1 MLRPIAVIS
10 LPRLCLLLA
19 TEYNRRWTGFR
30 IFGQNGKIAMAIP
43 SWAVE
48 ALMRSVGSVVEKV
61 PPERIDQIKQRA
73 GQWLDELPQSAARGV
88 DSVMRGARAGK
99 EMIDRWARRHT
110 ALVTPVINA
119 SGFLVEP
126 RIQGVPIGLST
137 IDLVAEALAS
147 PPLVTPI
154 AIDRLKRRLNRCAG
168 DDELAIL
175 VASSVDAAC
184 LAIGMTRGGKP
195 LYLHRSQSLRLPSG
209 TPVPEAF
216 VPHSTSADPRDY
228 VHEVGS
234 VDGIAE
240 NDAASLPSP
249 AIFLA
254 VDNGGPHPIWFQP
267 NNDGQSTRIVL
278 MMACGGLQPPQPDAG
293 VDLRETFKPTLRS
306 AADFLTGKSDVG
318 SADLVILAGDGLL
331 GGPTCGLIVG
341 RKDRVESI
349 AQSAV
354 WRSFRASVAITA
366 MMTHA
371 LETLSG
377 GHAAGHPILSML
389 HTGEE
394 NLRSRAERL
403 ATRVSADESVRTC
416 QVTSDHASMT
426 ASGPWRIASRQL
438 RLQHHT
444 KSPSA
449 WAEQL
454 AAGVPAVLASV
465 NEDALVIDLRW
476 VPPSDDGALAAAILG
491 QTAGDASAEQSASS
505 PDESAPGI

>member
-1 MLRPIAVIS
+1 MA
-10 LPRLCLLLA
+10 LPRLCLILA
-19 TEYNRRWTGFR
+19 TEYNGKRPGFR
-30 IFGQNGKIAMAIP
+30 FFGQNGEIAMAIP
-43 SWAVE
+43 TWAVE

-119 SGFLVEP
+119 SGCLIEP

-154 AIDRLKRRLNRCAG
+154 AIDRLQRRLNRCTG
-168 DDELAIL
+168 DGQLAIL
-175 VASSVDAAC
+175 IASSVDAAC
-184 LAIGMTRGGKP
+184 LAIGMTRGNKP
-195 LYLHRSQSLRLPSG
+195 LYMHRSQSLRLPSG

-216 VPHSTSADPRDY
+216 VPHSTSADAGDY

-234 VDGIAE
+234 VDGITE
-240 NDAASLPSP
+240 NDASSLSSP
-249 AIFLA
+249 AILLA
-254 VDNGGPHPIWFQP
+254 VDNGGPQPLWFQP
-267 NNDGQSTRIVL
+267 NNDGQSIRIVL
-278 MMACGGLQPPQPDAG
+278 MMASGGLQHPKPDAG
-293 VDLRETFKPTLRS
+293 DDLREMFKPTLRS
-306 AADFLTGKSDVG
+306 AADLLIGESDVG
-318 SADLVILAGDGLL
+318 SADLVIVSGDGLL
-331 GGPTCGLIVG
+331 GGPPCGLIVG
-341 RKDRVESI
+341 RKELVDSI
-349 AQSAV
+349 AKSVV
-354 WRSFRASVAITA
+354 WRSFRASVATTA

-416 QVTSDHASMT
+416 QVASEQASLT

-438 RLQHHT
+438 RLQHQT

-454 AAGVPAVLASV
+454 AEGVPAVLASV
-465 NEDALVIDLRW
+465 NDDALVIDLRW

-491 QTAGDASAEQSASS
+491 QTLRDSGEESAASPPVESS
-505 PDESAPGI
+505 PVT